1 MIARTMVQVS
11 CPPHMRETKPRSILM
26 RLIGNGGRHDGLR
39 RRGLSLRDRHAPHR
53 HDRVRGLGRAFRLRR
68 GPPRR
73 LCLEGR
79 AVHGRRLPA
88 AGHRRRRAR
97 RDFHSR
103 GRGSYL
109 GTVAGVILIT
119 LLQSIPFVMQMPEA
133 GRQIIYGG
141 RSFSCSFSTARAG
154 KPLTRSGADMLNARP
169 PFGGP
174 AGGHGCV
181 ASAKPACP
189 CEGGCQTVR
198 SVANLAV
205 WTCPPVFE
213 NRSPRQG
220 FLWLPLCV

>member
-1 MIARTMVQVS
+1 MRQAGLGQAAAKAGIPAEIAAESLQLLQLASRFDAFGHHGHAERMASPMIARTMVQVS

-53 HDRVRGLGRAFRLRR
+53 HDRVRGVGRAFRLRR

-103 GRGSYL
+103 GGAARIWGPSP
-109 GTVAGVILIT
+109 A
-119 LLQSIPFVMQMPEA
+119 SSSS
-133 GRQIIYGG
+133 RCCN
-141 RSFSCSFSTARAG
+141 RSSPSCRCRKPAARSSTA
-154 KPLTRSGADMLNARP
+154 
-169 PFGGP
+169 
-174 AGGHGCV
+174 
-181 ASAKPACP
+181 
-189 CEGGCQTVR
+189 
-198 SVANLAV
+198 
-205 WTCPPVFE
+205 W
-213 NRSPRQG
+213 
-220 FLWLPLCV
+220 